1 MQKPSLPEKDA
12 AGEKSV
18 NTEAETF
25 RFHESVLRA
34 AGLATM
40 SVTPQGIIT
49 RLNDTAKKLLGY
61 QAEEVIGK
69 SWLLFHDQAEL
80 LKMAAELAGSAGK
93 KSESGFDVVVAHSNR
108 SAGRND
114 WTLIRKDGSKLP
126 VRLTVVPISA
136 TEPGAGFAGIINDLT
151 AEQQLQ
157 EQIAFSE
164 EKFRL
169 LAENISG
176 AIYLCRNDESYSV
189 IYLNDHAESI
199 TGYKNSDFLSGK
211 ITFSSMFHPD
221 DKDMI
226 VNTVNES
233 VSARKSYRLRYRIR
247 HASGEWR
254 WVEDTGVGVYQGD
267 RLTMLEGF
275 LYDITR
281 QKEAE
286 EKLQNIA
293 EENLRFFNNPVNL
306 NAVTD
311 FNGYLQRISPS
322 WSRLLGWSEQELKS
336 KPVMDFIH
344 PDDVDITR
352 EALRYISKTGKVHTF
367 ENRFA
372 CKDGTHRWLL
382 WGTASDPNRKMI
394 YASAVDIS
402 ARKKSEENIL
412 DSKSNLEGLTIQLQE
427 QNRRL
432 DEFAHIISHNLRA
445 PLKNIQALIDL
456 LGSKSEIADYKLIF
470 DKLKNVSKNLGET
483 MNELM
488 DALKARSQPQ
498 VELTEIRFK
507 ELLDKVVQ
515 SLEGELI
522 VAEASVTFDFNGA
535 PVIHYSKPYLES
547 IFQNLLTNAIKYRAA
562 NRKPKIHFVSSIK
575 DNQVEL
581 QVADNGQGI
590 DMERFGDKLF
600 GLHKTFHEHQEARGV
615 GLFLV
620 KTQIEALGGTISVES
635 EVDKG
640 TTFTIRFPA
649 LRGPKSPEGD
659 SSPL

>member
-12 AGEKSV
+12 TGEKSV
-18 NTEAETF
+18 NTEAAEF
-25 RFHESVLRA
+25 RFQESVLSA

-40 SVTPQGIIT
+40 STTPEGMIT
-49 RLNDTAKKLLGY
+49 RLNDDAQKLLGY
-61 QAEEVIGK
+61 QVQEVIGK
-69 SWLLFHDQAEL
+69 SWTLFHDQAEL
-80 LKMAAELAGSAGK
+80 LKRAAALAGSGGK
-93 KSESGFDVVVAHSNR
+93 ESASGFDLVVAHSKS
-108 SAGRND
+108 SAKSND
-114 WTLIRKDGSKLP
+114 WTLIRKDGSKLA
-126 VRLTVVPISA
+126 VRLTVVPISEK
-136 TEPGAGFAGIINDLT
+136 EPAAGFAGIITDLT
-151 AEQQLQ
+151 AQRRLQ
-157 EQIAFSE
+157 EQVAFSE

-176 AIYLCRNDESYSV
+176 AIYLCRNDESHSV
-189 IYLNDHAESI
+189 IYLNDHAEAI
-199 TGYKNSDFLSGK
+199 TGYKTADFLSGK
-211 ITFSSMFHPD
+211 ITFSSIFHPE

-233 VSARKSYRLRYRIR
+233 LSARKSYHLRYRIR

-254 WVEDTGVGVYQGD
+254 WVEETGVGVYQGD
-267 RLTMLEGF
+267 QVTMLEGF

-306 NAVTD
+306 NAVAD

-322 WSRLLGWSEQELKS
+322 WSRVLGWSEQELKS

-344 PDDVDITR
+344 PDDVDTTR

-372 CKDGTHRWLL
+372 CNDGTYRWLL
-382 WGTASDPNRKMI
+382 WGTASDPNRRMI
-394 YASAVDIS
+394 YASAIDIS
-402 ARKKSEENIL
+402 GRKKSEENIL
-412 DSKSNLEGLTIQLQE
+412 DSKSNLESLTIQLQE

-456 LGSKSEIADYKLIF
+456 LNSKSEIADYKLIF

-535 PVIHYSKPYLES
+535 PVIYYSKPYLES
-547 IFQNLLTNAIKYRAA
+547 IFQNLLTNAIKYRAP
-562 NRKPKIHFVSSIK
+562 NRKPKIHLQSSMK
-575 DNQVEL
+575 DNHVEL
-581 QVADNGQGI
+581 QVTDNGQGI

-640 TTFTIRFPA
+640 TTFTIRFAARHPPTSLIA
-649 LRGPKSPEGD
+649 Q
-659 SSPL
+659 